1 MSWQT
6 LDTIPIFLACR
17 VPPARAA
24 AVRAALQRRIVPLL
38 VARQCRLEPLAT
50 GALCTDSGRT
60 FLLTCRH
67 ALDEGVALDDLVVPL
82 SDSRVLWLRDAHP
95 RAFVHPLRDLALI
108 ELRGGVA
115 RLLAQHYRAV
125 PLAAG
130 GIDECGASRA
140 TNNDARQVK
149 AIRPLSARTRGT
161 GGAGGA
167 RIAVLAGFP
176 YAQMRRVDGVLYAR
190 PLVAFV
196 SLPTDSSPAQS
207 SGSSADI
214 SLSTNGVEAF
224 STDRARRQGAA
235 TSERGVRRDRA
246 ADVYLVYPR
255 IAMRADGVEIHAP
268 ELDGVSGAML
278 WTVHDE
284 SADGIGCVLRAS
296 GVQVAFKPGAY
307 ARAEPLMALREL
319 LQRVRA

>member
-6 LDTIPIFLACR
+6 LDTTPIFSGCM

-24 AVRAALQRRIVPLL
+24 AVRAALQKRIVPLL

-50 GALCTDSGRT
+50 GALWTDSGRT

-67 ALDEGVALDDLVVPL
+67 ALDDGVALDDLAVPL
-82 SDSRVLWLRDAHP
+82 VDSRVLWLRQAHP
-95 RAFVHPLRDLALI
+95 RAFVHPLHDLALI

-125 PLAAG
+125 PLAADD
-130 GIDECGASRA
+130 IDESGESSAKS
-140 TNNDARQVK
+140 NDARQIK
-149 AIRPLSARTRGT
+149 AIWPASARTSGT
-161 GGAGGA
+161 HGA
-167 RIAVLAGFP
+167 RIGVLAGFP
-176 YAQMRRVDGVLYAR
+176 YAQMRRLDGVLYAR

-196 SLPTDSSPAQS
+196 SLRTDLSTTQS
-207 SGSSADI
+207 SGSSSDTLMSRNPI
-214 SLSTNGVEAF
+214 
-224 STDRARRQGAA
+224 DRADRNGAA
-235 TSERGVRRDRA
+235 AGERDVTRNPS
-246 ADVYLVYPR
+246 ADVYIAYPR
-255 IAMRADGVEIHAP
+255 IAVRADGVEIHAP
-268 ELDGVSGAML
+268 ELDGLSGATL

-307 ARAEPLMALREL
+307 ARAEPLAALHDL
-319 LQRVRA
+319 LEHVRA

>member
-6 LDTIPIFLACR
+6 LDTTPIFAGCM

-24 AVRAALQRRIVPLL
+24 AVRAALQKRIVPLL
-38 VARQCRLEPLAT
+38 VTRQCRLEPLAT

-67 ALDEGVALDDLVVPL
+67 ALDDGVALDDLAVPL
-82 SDSRVLWLRDAHP
+82 VDSRVLWLRHAHP
-95 RAFVHPLRDLALI
+95 RAFVHPLHDLALI

-115 RLLAQHYRAV
+115 RSLAQHYRAV
-125 PLAAG
+125 PLAADD
-130 GIDECGASRA
+130 IDERGESSAKS
-140 TNNDARQVK
+140 NDARQIK
-149 AIRPLSARTRGT
+149 AIWPASSRTSGSHGAR
-161 GGAGGA
+161 GA
-167 RIAVLAGFP
+167 RIGVLAGFP

-196 SLPTDSSPAQS
+196 SLRTDLSTTPSN
-207 SGSSADI
+207 GSSSDRLMSSNIAEKFPI
-214 SLSTNGVEAF
+214 
-224 STDRARRQGAA
+224 DRADRNGAA
-235 TSERGVRRDRA
+235 AGERDVARNPS
-246 ADVYLVYPR
+246 ADVFIAYPR
-255 IAMRADGVEIHAP
+255 IAVRADGVEINAP
-268 ELDGVSGAML
+268 ELDGLSGATL

-307 ARAEPLMALREL
+307 ARAEPLAALRDL
-319 LQRVRA
+319 LEHVRA